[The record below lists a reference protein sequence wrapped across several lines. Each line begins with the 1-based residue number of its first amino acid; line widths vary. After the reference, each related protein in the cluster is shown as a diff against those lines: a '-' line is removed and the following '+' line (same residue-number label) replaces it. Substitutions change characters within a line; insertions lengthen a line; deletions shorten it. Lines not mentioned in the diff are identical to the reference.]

1 VTVISERFTR
11 TALLGVRFWD
21 RVSGRPVA
29 DGLELI
35 ETSSGA
41 AATYGPHGVFA
52 FHDLPGFSDSAYGAG
67 DDSFWASPP
76 KRAPFTFRLRD
87 RERRFLPFTF
97 DADVPARGLFTED
110 CGMAA
115 SPPDIV
121 GVVPL
126 FSAPSRVAPGA
137 LARVSADLW
146 DAEAGKPAAWAVLEV
161 STGGTPAYRGVADEA
176 GRVIVLFAY
185 PEPPLHAASPPPPPG
200 SRALSNQTWPLT
212 LTVRYAPAAMSPPSP
227 DPASGEPPDLC
238 AVLTQ
243 PQGTLLATDSP
254 VTPLGSQLLAFGR
267 ELPLRT
273 PGHSELH
280 VLPA

>member
-1 VTVISERFTR
+1 VTMISERFTR

-29 DGLELI
+29 DGLELV
-35 ETSSGA
+35 ETSSGV

-52 FHDLPGFSDSAYGAG
+52 FHDLPGFRDSAYGAG
-67 DDSFWASPP
+67 NDSFWASPP
-76 KRAPFTFRLRD
+76 NSGGFTFRVRD

-97 DADVPARGLFTED
+97 DADVPARGLFAED
-110 CGMAA
+110 CGMTP
-115 SPPDIV
+115 SPPEIV

-126 FSAPSRVAPGA
+126 FSAPNRVTAGG

-146 DAEAGKPAAWAVLEV
+146 DVEAGRPAAWAVLEV
-161 STGGTPAYRGVADEA
+161 WTGGVHAYRGVADQD
-176 GRVIVLFAY
+176 GRVAVLFAY
-185 PEPPLHAASPPPPPG
+185 PEPPLHQTSPPPGG
-200 SRALSNQTWPLT
+200 SRALSHQTWPLT
-212 LTVRYAPAAMSPPSP
+212 LSVRYAPASMSPPAP

-243 PQGTLLATDSP
+243 PEATLLGADSP
-254 VTPLGSQLLAFGR
+254 ATPLGSQLLAFGT
-267 ELPLRT
+267 ELPLKT
-273 PGHSELH
+273 LGHSELH

>member
-1 VTVISERFTR
+1 MTTVSERFTR

-21 RVSGRPVA
+21 RVTGRPVA

-35 ETSSGA
+35 ETSSGIE
-41 AATYGPHGVFA
+41 ATYGPHGVFA
-52 FHDLPGFSDSAYGAG
+52 FHDLPGFRATAYGAG

-76 KRAPFTFRLRD
+76 NRGGFTFRVRD
-87 RERRFLPFTF
+87 RERRFLSFTF
-97 DADVPARGLFTED
+97 DADVPARGLFAED
-110 CGMAA
+110 CGMAP

-126 FSAPSRVAPGA
+126 FSAPSRVTAGG
-137 LARVSADLW
+137 LARATADLW
-146 DAEAGKPAAWAVLEV
+146 DVEADRPAAWAVLEV
-161 STGGTPAYRGVADEA
+161 STGGVHAFRGVADEQ

-185 PEPPLHAASPPPPPG
+185 PEPPLHTASPPPPPG
-200 SRALSNQTWPLT
+200 SRALTNQTWPVT
-212 LTVRYAPAAMSPPSP
+212 VGVRYAPAAMSPPSP

-243 PQGTLLATDSP
+243 TEATVLAADSP
-254 VTPLGSQLLAFGR
+254 VTPLGSQLLAFGTDLR
-267 ELPLRT
+267 LRT

>member
-1 VTVISERFTR
+1 MTVSERITR

-21 RVSGRPVA
+21 RVSARPVA
-29 DGLELI
+29 DGLELV
-35 ETSSGA
+35 ETTSGTV
-41 AATYGPHGVFA
+41 ATYGPHGVFA
-52 FHDLPGFSDSAYGAG
+52 FHDLPGLRESANGVG
-67 DDSFWASPP
+67 DDAFWSSPP
-76 KRAPFTFRLRD
+76 TRAAFTFRVRD

-97 DADVPARGLFTED
+97 DANVPARGLFAED
-110 CGMAA
+110 CGLAP
-115 SPPDIV
+115 SPPEIV
-121 GVVPL
+121 GIVPL

-137 LARVSADLW
+137 IARVSADLW
-146 DAEAGKPAAWAVLEV
+146 DVEADRPAAWAVLEV
-161 STGGTPAYRGVADEA
+161 SADPSAPPYRGVADER
-176 GRVIVLFAY
+176 GRVVVLFAY

-200 SRALSNQTWPLT
+200 SRALANQTWPLT
-212 LTVRYAPAAMSPPSP
+212 LAVRYAPAAMSPPAP

-243 PQGTLLATDSP
+243 PVATLLAADSP
-254 VTPLGSQLLAFGR
+254 ATPLGPQLLAFGR